1 MSAVGTRPFVHEGF
15 LLEGRL
21 AAELYDEIRGL
32 PLIDYHGHLSPELLA
47 RDHRFATL
55 TEAWLAGDH
64 YKWRALRA
72 NGVPEALITGETTDL
87 EKFEAW
93 ARTVP
98 MTLGNPLYHWTHM
111 ELAFPFG
118 LRDRLL
124 DPSSARAIYDA
135 CNARL
140 REDRFTVLGL
150 LEQYKVAVV
159 CTTDDPADS
168 LAHHEALAR
177 RPHPV
182 TRVYPT
188 WRPDRALAV
197 GDPPAFR
204 AWVEGLEAAA
214 GNGIGTF
221 ASFLDALDRRHEA
234 FAEAG
239 CRASDHGLETLESME
254 VTERQAASVFAKA
267 RSGKSVT
274 ALEGQRYRS
283 FLLRH
288 LAEMDASRGFVQQ
301 FHLGALRDTNA
312 RLLARLGANTGCD
325 TIGDF
330 EMARPLA
337 RFLGGLDAAG
347 KLAKT
352 VIYNLNPRDNE
363 LFAALLG
370 CFQDGS
376 GPGKLQHGPAWWFL
390 DQRDGILAQMRGL
403 ANMGLL
409 SLFIGMTTDS
419 RSFLSFS
426 RHDYFRRILCS
437 FVATQVEKGLWP
449 DDRPLLTKMLRAIAF
464 ENARDYFGFPLGRAA
479 ETAR

>member
-1 MSAVGTRPFVHEGF
+1 MLARPFVHDGF

-21 AAELYDEIRGL
+21 AAELHEEIRHL

-72 NGVPEALITGETTDL
+72 NGIPEALITGETTDL
-87 EKFEAW
+87 EKFLAW

-118 LRDRLL
+118 LRDKLL
-124 DPSSARAIYDA
+124 DPSSAREIYET

-140 REDRFTVLGL
+140 REERFSVTGL
-150 LEQYKVAVV
+150 LEQWKVAVV

-177 RPHPV
+177 RPSPA

-188 WRPDRALAV
+188 WRPDRALGVEDA
-197 GDPPAFR
+197 PAFR
-204 AWVEGLEAAA
+204 AWVDRLEASA
-214 GNGIGTF
+214 GNGVGSF
-221 ASFLDALDRRHEA
+221 RSFLLALDGRHEA

-239 CRASDHGLETLESME
+239 CRASDHGLEAME
-254 VTERQAASVFAKA
+254 AMDVTERQAASVFAKA
-267 RSGKSVT
+267 RSGKPVT
-274 ALEGQRYRS
+274 PLEGHRYRS
-283 FLLRH
+283 FLLRY
-288 LAEMDASRGFVQQ
+288 LAELDAARGFVQQ
-301 FHLGALRDTNA
+301 FHLGALRNNNA
-312 RLLARLGANTGCD
+312 RLLLRLGADTGCD
-325 TIGDF
+325 SIGDF

-363 LFAALLG
+363 LFAAMAG

-376 GPGKLQHGPAWWFL
+376 SPGKIQHGPAWWFL
-390 DQRDGILAQMRGL
+390 DQKDGIESQMRGL

-437 FVATQVEKGLWP
+437 FVGSQVEKGLWP
-449 DDRPLLTKMLRAIAF
+449 DERKLLVRMLRAIAF

-479 ETAR
+479 DAA